1 MSKEVKLP
9 QQTEFVSGA
18 LPNFTDNWKVMTTD
32 PVTLDAV
39 TGLTI
44 PFKYLPPCRIPTQE
58 ELARQDVD
66 PVVDAAVAELLTLKA
81 AVIVPANTPGFYSRV
96 FTVPKVERGVEYGRR
111 FIINLKVSF
120 VIKMVSMSLVL
131 SRQKLSR
138 VLEFLHIFMPT
149 LNPVG
154 DTIGYTS

>member
-1 MSKEVKLP
+1 M
-9 QQTEFVSGA
+9 
-18 LPNFTDNWKVMTTD
+18 
-32 PVTLDAV
+32 
-39 TGLTI
+39 
-44 PFKYLPPCRIPTQE
+44 
-58 ELARQDVD
+58 ARQDVD
-66 PVVDAAVAELLTLKA
+66 PVVDAAVAELLALKA

-120 VIKMVSMSLVL
+120 VFRMVSMSLVL

-138 VLEFLHIFMPT
+138 VLEFSHIFMPT

>member
-1 MSKEVKLP
+1 
-9 QQTEFVSGA
+9 
-18 LPNFTDNWKVMTTD
+18 MT
-32 PVTLDAV
+32 
-39 TGLTI
+39 
-44 PFKYLPPCRIPTQE
+44 FKYLPPCRILTRE
-58 ELARQDVD
+58 ELARPDVD

-81 AVIVPANTPGFYSRV
+81 AVIVPVNTPGFYSRV
-96 FTVPKVERGVEYGRR
+96 FTVPKVERGVEYARR

-120 VIKMVSMSLVL
+120 VFKMVSMSLVL